1 MHAEDGVG
9 TLQGVVPVR
18 LVIVVLWRFGAGA
31 VVSVICLAALLI
43 MVLGVI
49 ERLSVLLA
57 IASRTETS
65 LHTTTVI
72 HRIFTTQHV
81 SAVIVTKVELLFN
94 ELSWLL
100 TSHRLVP

>member
-31 VVSVICLAALLI
+31 VVSVIGLAALLI

-57 IASRTETS
+57 IASRT
-65 LHTTTVI
+65 
-72 HRIFTTQHV
+72 
-81 SAVIVTKVELLFN
+81 
-94 ELSWLL
+94 
-100 TSHRLVP
+100 